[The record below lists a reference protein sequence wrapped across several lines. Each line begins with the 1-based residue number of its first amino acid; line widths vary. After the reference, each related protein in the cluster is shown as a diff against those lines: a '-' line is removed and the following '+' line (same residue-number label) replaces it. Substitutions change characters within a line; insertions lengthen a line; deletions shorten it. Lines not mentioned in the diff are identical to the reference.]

1 MKNETE
7 KPMMKR
13 LLTSQKLSFVFRWVL
28 GAIFIYASINKIEDP
43 AALSEAISNY
53 RLFPDV
59 LINLLAI
66 WLPWLEL
73 MTGLF
78 LITGLWIKGNA
89 LILSILSLLFGI
101 ITGIAIFRGLD
112 ISCGCF
118 SLTGDQK
125 SIQWTHIVRNF
136 GLVVMSVHVMFYD
149 RGANIFAFIKSI
161 SAFTLPPGGRG

>member
-1 MKNETE
+1 
-7 KPMMKR
+7 
-13 LLTSQKLSFVFRWVL
+13 
-28 GAIFIYASINKIEDP
+28 
-43 AALSEAISNY
+43 
-53 RLFPDV
+53 
-59 LINLLAI
+59 
-66 WLPWLEL
+66 LPWLEF

-125 SIQWTHIVRNF
+125 SIQWTHIVQNF
-136 GLVVMSVHVMFYD
+136 GLFVMSLQVLLYD
-149 RGANIFAFIKSI
+149 KGANVFAFIKSI

>member
-1 MKNETE
+1 MI
-7 KPMMKR
+7 KR
-13 LLTSQKLSFVFRWVL
+13 LLTSQQLSFIFRWVL
-28 GAIFIYASINKIEDP
+28 GAIFIYASINKIEYP
-43 AALSEAISNY
+43 AAFSEAISNY

-89 LILSILSLLFGI
+89 LILSILSSMFSI

-118 SLTGDQK
+118 SLMDDQK
-125 SIQWTHIVRNF
+125 SIQWTHIVQNF
-136 GLVVMSVHVMFYD
+136 GLVVMSLQVLLYD
-149 RGANIFAFIKSI
+149 KGENVFAFIKSI

>member
-1 MKNETE
+1 MI
-7 KPMMKR
+7 KR
-13 LLTSQKLSFVFRWVL
+13 LLTSQKLSFIFRWVL
-28 GAIFIYASINKIEDP
+28 GAIFIYASINKIEYP
-43 AALSEAISNY
+43 SAFSEAISNY

-59 LINLLAI
+59 LRNLLAI

-89 LILSILSLLFGI
+89 LILSILSSMFSI

-118 SLTGDQK
+118 SLMDDQK
-125 SIQWTHIVRNF
+125 SIQWTHIVHNF
-136 GLVVMSVHVMFYD
+136 GLLGMSLQVLLYD
-149 RGANIFAFIKSI
+149 KGENVFAFIKSI
-161 SAFTLPPGGRG
+161 SAKSEKSS

>member
-1 MKNETE
+1 MI
-7 KPMMKR
+7 KR
-13 LLTSQKLSFVFRWVL
+13 LLTSQQLSFIFRWVL
-28 GAIFIYASINKIEDP
+28 GAIFIYASINKIEYP
-43 AALSEAISNY
+43 SAFSEAISNY

-89 LILSILSLLFGI
+89 LILSILSLIFSI

-125 SIQWTHIVRNF
+125 SIQWTHIVQNF
-136 GLVVMSVHVMFYD
+136 GLVVMSLQVLLYD
-149 RGANIFAFIKSI
+149 KGENVFAFIKSI